1 MDNNLPRLELSSRV
15 TVALD
20 ELAKA
25 QVHVNV
31 VSNMIVNQFPEL
43 FDPSIRNIKP
53 LEACDAHAVHMRYY
67 LCKYYDMW
75 LQE

>member
-1 MDNNLPRLELSSRV
+1 MEEKLPRLELASRV

-20 ELAKA
+20 ALAKA

-31 VSNMIVNQFPEL
+31 VSDMIVQQFPEL
-43 FDPSIRNIKP
+43 FDPSIRNITP
-53 LEACDAHAVHMRYY
+53 TDACDAHAVHMRYY

>member
-1 MDNNLPRLELSSRV
+1 MTTNLPRLELSSRV

-20 ELAKA
+20 ALAKA

-31 VSNMIVNQFPEL
+31 VSDMIVQQFPEL
-43 FDPSIRNIKP
+43 FDPSIRNIEP

-75 LQE
+75 LHE

>member
-1 MDNNLPRLELSSRV
+1 MENLPRLELSSRV

-20 ELAKA
+20 ALAKA
-25 QVHVNV
+25 QVHPNV
-31 VSNMIVNQFPEL
+31 VSDMIVQQFPEL

-53 LEACDAHAVHMRYY
+53 LEACDAHAVHMRHY